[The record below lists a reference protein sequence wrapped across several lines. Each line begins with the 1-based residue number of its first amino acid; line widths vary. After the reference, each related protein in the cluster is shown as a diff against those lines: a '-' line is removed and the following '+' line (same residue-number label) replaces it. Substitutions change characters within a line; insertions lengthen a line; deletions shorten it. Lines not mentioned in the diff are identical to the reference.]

1 MAKDHKIKVVGNAIL
16 KTFCFFDFFFECI
29 LQSQMTVE
37 KDQFRAFFRMV
48 PQKLAIC
55 GKNGRFRATS
65 YKIKIVENAI
75 LKPFY
80 FLTFFSR
87 CILQPQMT
95 VENDQFRAFF
105 RMVPQ
110 KLAICGKT
118 GHFRAKNHFIKVVG
132 NAILKIFY
140 FITFYSRTHSLA
152 TNVCF

>member
-1 MAKDHKIKVVGNAIL
+1 M
-16 KTFCFFDFFFECI
+16 TFFLEHI

-75 LKPFY
+75 LKTFY
-80 FLTFFSR
+80 LMTFFSR

-95 VENDQFRAFF
+95 VVKYQLGIFQNGPQKIGHLW
-105 RMVPQ
+105 Q
-110 KLAICGKT
+110 KLAIQTKRSLHKSCRKCN
-118 GHFRAKNHFIKVVG
+118 FEDF
-132 NAILKIFY
+132 LFY
-140 FITFYSRTHSLA
+140 DFFSQDASFSHK
-152 TNVCF
+152 